1 MIYLLIIIWESRRIA
16 KYLNDKEIESRN
28 NKQFS
33 YSTINYIL
41 NNPTYK
47 GILHMYSQLYDE
59 QYISKTIEKLIIIP
73 EDRWNLNQTRIKGRQ
88 NKHNNTRNQSIPTAS
103 RVLLSGLVY
112 CGHCGTKMGVWA
124 NHKHYKNAKGE
135 MVKVIYDT
143 YKCRGKIY
151 SNEKKCDG
159 QTTYSAKKIDI
170 DIEDQVEDFIVN
182 ISKNQLSKAFIKQ
195 LDDNIKNIKME
206 INKTSQQIIEINEQ
220 IEVLKNEVPKALLG
234 KSKFNTDLL
243 QDLLNQKTNELPDV
257 KENLKQLNLELEDV
271 KRIKDHQIKTN
282 KEIENWN
289 EVYRN
294 ASLEKK
300 KMLISEVV
308 DRVYLFR
315 DEVKIKFKI
324 TNDLYE
330 TYGSVKD

>member
-1 MIYLLIIIWESRRIA
+1 
-16 KYLNDKEIESRN
+16 
-28 NKQFS
+28 
-33 YSTINYIL
+33 
-41 NNPTYK
+41 
-47 GILHMYSQLYDE
+47 
-59 QYISKTIEKLIIIP
+59 
-73 EDRWNLNQTRIKGRQ
+73 
-88 NKHNNTRNQSIPTAS
+88 
-103 RVLLSGLVY
+103 
-112 CGHCGTKMGVWA
+112 
-124 NHKHYKNAKGE
+124 

-300 KMLISEVV
+300 KILISEVV

>member
-1 MIYLLIIIWESRRIA
+1 M
-16 KYLNDKEIESRN
+16 K
-28 NKQFS
+28 
-33 YSTINYIL
+33 
-41 NNPTYK
+41 
-47 GILHMYSQLYDE
+47 
-59 QYISKTIEKLIIIP
+59 
-73 EDRWNLNQTRIKGRQ
+73 
-88 NKHNNTRNQSIPTAS
+88 
-103 RVLLSGLVY
+103 
-112 CGHCGTKMGVWA
+112 
-124 NHKHYKNAKGE
+124 
-135 MVKVIYDT
+135 
-143 YKCRGKIY
+143 
-151 SNEKKCDG
+151 
-159 QTTYSAKKIDI
+159 
-170 DIEDQVEDFIVN
+170 EDFIVN

-300 KMLISEVV
+300 KILISEVV

>member
-1 MIYLLIIIWESRRIA
+1 
-16 KYLNDKEIESRN
+16 
-28 NKQFS
+28 
-33 YSTINYIL
+33 
-41 NNPTYK
+41 
-47 GILHMYSQLYDE
+47 
-59 QYISKTIEKLIIIP
+59 
-73 EDRWNLNQTRIKGRQ
+73 
-88 NKHNNTRNQSIPTAS
+88 
-103 RVLLSGLVY
+103 
-112 CGHCGTKMGVWA
+112 
-124 NHKHYKNAKGE
+124 
-135 MVKVIYDT
+135 
-143 YKCRGKIY
+143 
-151 SNEKKCDG
+151 
-159 QTTYSAKKIDI
+159 
-170 DIEDQVEDFIVN
+170 
-182 ISKNQLSKAFIKQ
+182 
-195 LDDNIKNIKME
+195 ME